1 MLQQMFEVTAKIR
14 SSSLKPMFTWKR
26 RLLPWNAAHAREI
39 SGTRTLGAHRTKQ
52 VREKRYKIILRRDIS
67 KDLLCK

>member
-26 RLLPWNAAHAREI
+26 RLAPGNAAHIYTVAVPAR
-39 SGTRTLGAHRTKQ
+39 
-52 VREKRYKIILRRDIS
+52 
-67 KDLLCK
+67 

>member
-26 RLLPWNAAHAREI
+26 RLLPCNAAHDREI
-39 SGTRTLGAHRTKQ
+39 SFRFNIHNIDQIALHDNPIFFMRLDSNFA
-52 VREKRYKIILRRDIS
+52 L
-67 KDLLCK
+67 